1 MRMCDLT
8 QNANESRNTPYTLCL
23 IGIGLHFKLPELTR
37 LSPNIRLREPYS
49 YTVVMEDVPFVKFK
63 RTRGAPLKYGPDKET
78 SRREIARQRDATK
91 VYLLTSHD
99 EWRSA
104 KQTYERRLRKPIT
117 NSEFA
122 LHLLSIHR
130 KSKCPT
136 CTNLDQR

>member
-1 MRMCDLT
+1 MCDLT
-8 QNANESRNTPYTLCL
+8 PNANESPNTPYTLCL
-23 IGIGLHFKLPELTR
+23 SGIGLHFKFLELTR
-37 LSPNIRLREPYS
+37 LSHHIRQKEPCS
-49 YTVVMEDVPFVKFK
+49 YAVVMEDVPFVKFK

-78 SRREIARQRDATK
+78 SRKEIARQRDATK
-91 VYLLTSHD
+91 VYLLSSHD

-104 KQTYERRLRKPIT
+104 KQTFERRLRKPIT

-136 CTNLDQR
+136 CSNLDQR